1 MPLAYVM
8 VHTMP
13 DKMEEVLE
21 KIKEI
26 DGIIDAYMVY
36 GLYDIIAEIKVENP
50 KELWATILN
59 IRILKHIFSTITLS
73 VIG

>member
-1 MPLAYVM
+1 MSVAYVL

-13 DKMEEVLE
+13 NKMEEVLE

-26 DGIIDAYMVY
+26 DGIKDAYMVY
-36 GLYDIIAEIKVENP
+36 GLYDIIAEIKVGNA

-59 IRILKHIFSTITLS
+59 IRILKHIFSTITLG